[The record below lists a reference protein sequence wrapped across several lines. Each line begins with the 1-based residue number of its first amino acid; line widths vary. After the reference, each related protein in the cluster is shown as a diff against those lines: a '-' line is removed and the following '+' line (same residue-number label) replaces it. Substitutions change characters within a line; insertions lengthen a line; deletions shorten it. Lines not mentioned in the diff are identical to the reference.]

1 MTAKTD
7 GTHARTPE
15 EVISDTIPGSVPV
28 RDEDGKTIGFS
39 VPLDSLM
46 KDAKRTQPANH
57 VELLYMVY
65 KAFNDQFDGIEVEC
79 KYNGETVLTI
89 PLANG
94 HTGTVS
100 IESKSPERVAEVKAR
115 GY

>member
-1 MTAKTD
+1 MTTKTD
-7 GTHARTPE
+7 GSQHARTPE
-15 EVISDTIPGSVPV
+15 VDEVIIPGSVPV

-46 KDAKRTQPANH
+46 KDTKPAQPANH

-100 IESKSPERVAEVKAR
+100 IESKSPERIAEVKAR